1 MIEGNPLCH
10 INKPFLESLFQ
21 KKETYHTDWFSALG
35 GAGIVL
41 RLRLSWTSWVENKNH
56 LGANA
61 WWEVAVRMA
70 HDHLISLYSSPRVIH
85 SLYFMYWYDRFFSC
99 PSHKGLVKSPG
110 RCIGS
115 LGAKWPIW
123 DGGVAKTL
131 RCAPALSCMGLSA
144 GWEQW
149 RRRVPSA
156 CCIQNLPG
164 TGQCSR
170 EEVWD
175 KKFYWSQVD
184 ALLYFCAFISCAQIV
199 GLPKRRLRFCQSSS
213 GLGREGW

>member
-35 GAGIVL
+35 GAGIVP

-61 WWEVAVRMA
+61 GWEVAVRMA

-99 PSHKGLVKSPG
+99 PSHKGLVKSRG

-123 DGGVAKTL
+123 EE
-131 RCAPALSCMGLSA
+131 GLPRPC
-144 GWEQW
+144 G
-149 RRRVPSA
+149 
-156 CCIQNLPG
+156 
-164 TGQCSR
+164 
-170 EEVWD
+170 
-175 KKFYWSQVD
+175 
-184 ALLYFCAFISCAQIV
+184 ALLPWAAWACPQAGSNGGEESHQHVVSRISLAQGSAV
-199 GLPKRRLRFCQSSS
+199 GKRFETRSST
-213 GLGREGW
+213 GAR